1 MIEKFYHQ
9 NFEKKSFLDI
19 QKDLKEVDIEINV
32 KKDEV
37 FGLLKEFGLS
47 DYESNVYYSLIFL
60 GTSRAGK
67 ISKESNVPQSKIYEI
82 LQNLVYK
89 QLVEV
94 SEGRPKEYR
103 AVTPEVAFKNFVF
116 EKESSLK
123 DMKTR
128 ANKISKIL
136 KPDDSQTFS
145 GVWTIKGR
153 KWTEF
158 FNKAAEMLDRS
169 EKYVYALTRSFR
181 RSAFLAEAMKKC
193 VERGV
198 KLRLI
203 GIEMPS
209 QKTIY
214 NVLWYKK
221 MGVPIKIFETKIHP
235 RIVVVDG
242 REVLM
247 RLDNDPTRR
256 EMFSFNSI
264 WTRDPSFVKVMD
276 NYLKGLWKNASPLKL
291 GKTEL
296 LKNFKSP

>member
-1 MIEKFYHQ
+1 MIEKYYRS
-9 NFEKKSFLDI
+9 FEEKNFLDV
-19 QKDLKEVDIEINV
+19 QKNLKEIDIEINV

-37 FGLLKEFGLS
+37 FDLLKEFGLS
-47 DYESNVYYSLIFL
+47 EYEASAYYSLIFL

-82 LQNLVYK
+82 LQNLIYK

-103 AVTPEVAFKNFVF
+103 AVAPQVAFKNFVF

-123 DMKTR
+123 NIKTR
-128 ANKISKIL
+128 INKISKTL
-136 KPDDSQTFS
+136 KPQDSQMIS

-158 FNKAAEMLDRS
+158 FNKTAEMLDRS

-181 RSAFLAEAMKKC
+181 RTAFLAEAMKKC
-193 VERGV
+193 VNRGV

-203 GIEMPS
+203 GIEKPS
-209 QKTIY
+209 QKSIY
-214 NVLWYKK
+214 NIMWYRK

-247 RLDNDPTRR
+247 RLDNDPTKR
-256 EMFSFNSI
+256 EMFNFNSI

-276 NYLKGLWKNASPLKL
+276 NYLKGLWRNASPLKL
-291 GKTEL
+291 EKNLL
-296 LKNFKSP
+296 LKNFN